1 MRKRT
6 DKHSSRC
13 TRFLLIPARYVAM
26 NAAFGSMDACEQ
38 TGVDTVKMELER
50 IERMRPS
57 CHLRCF
63 YAGKRR
69 TPTEVAGSTFLD
81 AEPKQMRQKAEDSMA
96 QTEQLKLQLE
106 RAHIVGAERIAKMRS
121 DKAKALTFGQYRVF
135 RLDEHNWV
143 YQKIVDGIEGDYNF
157 YPTFVDAMKGLLPAL
172 IGDAVSANR
181 DKAEP
186 VRGILAAIEKVRQEV
201 ADVLQEIDGKDTHE

>member
-1 MRKRT
+1 
-6 DKHSSRC
+6 
-13 TRFLLIPARYVAM
+13 
-26 NAAFGSMDACEQ
+26 
-38 TGVDTVKMELER
+38 
-50 IERMRPS
+50 
-57 CHLRCF
+57 
-63 YAGKRR
+63 
-69 TPTEVAGSTFLD
+69 
-81 AEPKQMRQKAEDSMA
+81 MA